1 MKKIVLVS
9 CVSKK
14 KRGTHKAKDL
24 YASSLFRKAYE
35 YAESLNPDK
44 IFILSAKYHLL
55 DPEVIVEDYNKMLN
69 TFSSAER
76 KEWANVVLE
85 QMSKVGINLEQ
96 DEIIFLVGKN
106 YWQEIIAS
114 GKVKKYDRPYLDNNL
129 KGIGYILK
137 FLNDAL
143 K

>member
-1 MKKIVLVS
+1 MVS

-14 KRGTHKAKDL
+14 NRGTHKAKDL
-24 YASSLFRKAYE
+24 YVSPLFRKAYE

-55 DPEVIVEDYNKMLN
+55 DPEAIVEDYNKTLN
-69 TFSSAER
+69 TFSSVER
-76 KEWANVVLE
+76 KEWTNVVLK

-96 DEIIFLVGKN
+96 DEIIILAGKN

-114 GKVKKYDRPYLDNNL
+114 GKVRKYERPYLDNNL

>member
-9 CVSKK
+9 CVPKK
-14 KRGTHKAKDL
+14 NRGTHK
-24 YASSLFRKAYE
+24 
-35 YAESLNPDK
+35 
-44 IFILSAKYHLL
+44 AKYHLL
-55 DPEVIVEDYNKMLN
+55 DPEAIVEDYNKTLN
-69 TFSSAER
+69 TFSAADR

-96 DEIIFLVGKN
+96 DEMIFLAGKK
-106 YWQEIIAS
+106 YWQEIIES
-114 GKVKKYDRPYLDNNL
+114 GKVKKYERPYLDNNL

>member
-14 KRGTHKAKDL
+14 NRGTHKAKDL
-24 YASSLFRKAYE
+24 YASPLFRKAYE

-55 DPEVIVEDYNKMLN
+55 DPEAIVEDYNKTLN
-69 TFSSAER
+69 TFSAADR

-85 QMSKVGINLEQ
+85 Q
-96 DEIIFLVGKN
+96 DEIIFLAGKK
-106 YWQEIIAS
+106 YWQEIIES
-114 GKVKKYDRPYLDNNL
+114 GKVKKYERPYLDNNL

>member
-1 MKKIVLVS
+1 MRKIVLVS

-14 KRGTHKAKDL
+14 NRGTHKAKDL
-24 YASSLFRKAYE
+24 YASPLFRKAYE

-55 DPEVIVEDYNKMLN
+55 DPEAIVEDYNMTLN
-69 TFSSAER
+69 TFSAAER

-85 QMSKVGINLEQ
+85 Q
-96 DEIIFLVGKN
+96 DEIIFLAGKN
-106 YWQEIIAS
+106 YWQELIAS
-114 GKVKKYDRPYLDNNL
+114 GKVRKYERPYLDNNL
-129 KGIGYILK
+129 KGMGYILK

>member
-1 MKKIVLVS
+1 MRKIVLVS

-14 KRGTHKAKDL
+14 NRGTHKAKDL
-24 YASSLFRKAYE
+24 YVSPLFRKAYE

-55 DPEVIVEDYNKMLN
+55 DPEAIVEDYNKTLN
-69 TFSSAER
+69 TFSSVER
-76 KEWANVVLE
+76 KEWTNVVLK

-96 DEIIFLVGKN
+96 DEIIILAGKN

-114 GKVKKYDRPYLDNNL
+114 GKVRKYERPYLDNNL

>member
-1 MKKIVLVS
+1 M
-9 CVSKK
+9 
-14 KRGTHKAKDL
+14 
-24 YASSLFRKAYE
+24 
-35 YAESLNPDK
+35 
-44 IFILSAKYHLL
+44 
-55 DPEVIVEDYNKMLN
+55 EDYNKTLN
-69 TFSSAER
+69 TFSAADR

-96 DEIIFLVGKN
+96 DEIIFLAGKN

>member
-1 MKKIVLVS
+1 MVS

-14 KRGTHKAKDL
+14 NRGTHKAKDL
-24 YASSLFRKAYE
+24 YVSPLFRKAYE

-55 DPEVIVEDYNKMLN
+55 DPEAIVEDYNKTLN
-69 TFSSAER
+69 TFSSVER
-76 KEWANVVLE
+76 KEWTNVVLK

-96 DEIIFLVGKN
+96 DEIIFLAGKN

-114 GKVKKYDRPYLDNNL
+114 GKVRKYERPYLDNNL

>member
-1 MKKIVLVS
+1 MRKIVLVS

-14 KRGTHKAKDL
+14 NRGTHKAKDL
-24 YASSLFRKAYE
+24 YVSPLFRKAYE

-55 DPEVIVEDYNKMLN
+55 DPEAIVEDYNKTLN
-69 TFSSAER
+69 TFSSVER
-76 KEWANVVLE
+76 KEWTNVVLK

-96 DEIIFLVGKN
+96 DEIIFLAGKN
-106 YWQEIIAS
+106 YWQEIISS
-114 GKVKKYDRPYLDNNL
+114 GKVRRYERPYLDNNL

-137 FLNDAL
+137 FFNDAL

>member
-14 KRGTHKAKDL
+14 NRGTHKAKDL
-24 YASSLFRKAYE
+24 YASPLFRKAYE

-55 DPEVIVEDYNKMLN
+55 DPETIVEDYNKTLN
-69 TFSSAER
+69 TFSAADR

-96 DEIIFLVGKN
+96 DEIIFLAGKN
-106 YWQEIIAS
+106 YWQEVIAS
-114 GKVKKYDRPYLDNNL
+114 GEVRKYERPYLDNNL

-137 FLNDAL
+137 FLNENT

>member
-1 MKKIVLVS
+1 MRKIVLVS

-14 KRGTHKAKDL
+14 NQGPHKARDL
-24 YASSLFRKAYE
+24 YASPLFRKAYE

-55 DPEVIVEDYNKMLN
+55 DPETIVEDYNKTLN
-69 TFSSAER
+69 TFSAAER

-85 QMSKVGINLEQ
+85 QMADAKIDLKN
-96 DEIIFLVGKN
+96 DELIFLAGKK
-106 YWQEIIAS
+106 YWMDIIDS
-114 GKVKKYDRPYLDNNL
+114 GKIKNFTCPYFQNNL
-129 KGIGYILK
+129 GGIGCIMKY
-137 FLNDAL
+137 LNENT